1 MHGNTNSSS
10 FEWKRTWTI
19 FLLAFILFGIN
30 SGCSKT
36 SVPNAER
43 EKNVKLQIPIP
54 NSISDEHKDLHRQLE
69 KAIESGGRTSE
80 TAKIVAER
88 LHSHFNKEEE
98 YALPQLGL
106 LSQLAQGKASEDMRD
121 AITLAD
127 RLKAD
132 LPQMLEEHKA
142 IVDALDELEKAAKS
156 ENKTA
161 AAEFTAKLRMHAQNE
176 EEVMYPAAILVGEY
190 LKLRLKE

>member
-1 MHGNTNSSS
+1 MDSNINTSS
-10 FEWKRTWTI
+10 FKLNRKLAI
-19 FLLAFILFGIN
+19 FLMVFILFGIN
-30 SGCSKT
+30 GGCSKT
-36 SVPNAER
+36 SVPNAEK
-43 EKNVKLQIPIP
+43 EKNMKLQTTIPS
-54 NSISDEHKDLHRQLE
+54 SISEEHKELHRQLE
-69 KAIESGGRTSE
+69 TAIESGGSTGAA
-80 TAKIVAER
+80 AKIVAER
-88 LHSHFNKEEE
+88 LHSHFKKEEE

-106 LSQLAQGKASEDMRD
+106 LTQLAQGKVSQDMRD

-142 IVDALDELEKAAKS
+142 IVAALDELEKAAKS
-156 ENKTA
+156 ENKPGA
-161 AAEFTAKLRMHAQNE
+161 VEFTEKLRMHAQNE